1 MSDLI
6 KSDWHLDKE
15 AESFARDIFDTFKD
29 ENGGAAFDA
38 ESFADDM
45 RERAWEYA
53 DNSEHVIYTA
63 RAIAICAN
71 CNTDDG
77 EDRLADWSS
86 VSGNGNP
93 FGDCDTF
100 ADVCTKLAFVELLCR
115 IESKLQELIDEWE
128 PIEPESDDAGET
140 Q

>member
-1 MSDLI
+1 MSEII

-45 RERAWEYA
+45 RGRAWEYA
-53 DNSEHVIYTA
+53 DNSEHVIYTSH
-63 RAIAICAN
+63 AIAICGN
-71 CNTDDG
+71 CNTGAG
-77 EDRLADWSS
+77 EEWLEGCSS
-86 VSGNGNP
+86 NGKP
-93 FGDCDTF
+93 FADCDTF
-100 ADVCTKLAFVELLCR
+100 ADVCTKLAFAELLCR

-128 PIEPESDDAGET
+128 PADEPESDYALED
-140 Q
+140 